1 MPSGMLQ
8 CCNNNA
14 KKVAI
19 LSFFV
24 ANGMSLGLKF
34 CLTEWDGKMEIRE
47 GEDNGGGVVVVVV
60 VVVGVGVE
68 LLSLAHS
75 LTHHSS
81 LTHYLFVEVVL
92 TFQVK
97 VGAVG

>member
-47 GEDNGGGVVVVVV
+47 GEDNGGGVVVVV
-60 VVVGVGVE
+60 GVGVE

>member
-1 MPSGMLQ
+1 
-8 CCNNNA
+8 
-14 KKVAI
+14 
-19 LSFFV
+19 
-24 ANGMSLGLKF
+24 MSLGLKF

-47 GEDNGGGVVVVVV
+47 GEKTMGAG
-60 VVVGVGVE
+60 
-68 LLSLAHS
+68 LLLLLVSNYHSHTRSLI
-75 LTHHSS
+75 HSS

>member
-1 MPSGMLQ
+1 
-8 CCNNNA
+8 
-14 KKVAI
+14 
-19 LSFFV
+19 
-24 ANGMSLGLKF
+24 MSLGLKF

-47 GEDNGGGVVVVVV
+47 GEDNGGGVVVVV
-60 VVVGVGVE
+60 GVE
-68 LLSLAHS
+68 LSLAHS